1 LSGLHLVG
9 IGTAVPEH
17 QISQDDAAQ
26 AASGFERQGSSP
38 ALLTRLYRR
47 SGVLSR
53 HSVVLES
60 STNGDV
66 AKQSFYLPAESCD
79 DRGPFIDSRMQRY
92 EKEAGPLGLTA
103 ARRALLNSGTEPHE
117 VTHLISVSCTGFASP
132 GFDIEL
138 CRQLPLRAT
147 VARTHIGFMGCH
159 ALLNALRAAHAYVKA
174 DPQAVVLICAVELCS
189 LHQQYG
195 GGSDRIVSNALFAD
209 GAAAIVG
216 RVPKRDDSSRLAY
229 VAGNSLLLP
238 DTLDQ
243 MTWKVRNHGF
253 EMTLSPHVPELIRE
267 RLRSWLE
274 PWLKDQGVSREQVR
288 HWAVH
293 PGGPR
298 ILDAIS
304 SAMELN
310 DNALATSRKILENYG
325 NMSSPTV
332 AFVLERLDYRR
343 APGPTVLLAFG
354 PGLTMEAALLHS
366 SSDGA

>member
-1 LSGLHLVG
+1 
-9 IGTAVPEH
+9 
-17 QISQDDAAQ
+17 
-26 AASGFERQGSSP
+26 
-38 ALLTRLYRR
+38 
-47 SGVLSR
+47 
-53 HSVVLES
+53 
-60 STNGDV
+60 
-66 AKQSFYLPAESCD
+66 
-79 DRGPFIDSRMQRY
+79 
-92 EKEAGPLGLTA
+92 
-103 ARRALLNSGTEPHE
+103 
-117 VTHLISVSCTGFASP
+117 
-132 GFDIEL
+132 
-138 CRQLPLRAT
+138 
-147 VARTHIGFMGCH
+147 
-159 ALLNALRAAHAYVKA
+159 
-174 DPQAVVLICAVELCS
+174 
-189 LHQQYG
+189 
-195 GGSDRIVSNALFAD
+195 
-209 GAAAIVG
+209 
-216 RVPKRDDSSRLAY
+216 
-229 VAGNSLLLP
+229 
-238 DTLDQ
+238 